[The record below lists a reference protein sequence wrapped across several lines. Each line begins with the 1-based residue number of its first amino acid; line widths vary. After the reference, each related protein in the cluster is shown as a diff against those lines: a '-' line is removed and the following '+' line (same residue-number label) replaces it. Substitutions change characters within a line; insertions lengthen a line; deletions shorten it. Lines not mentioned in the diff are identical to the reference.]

1 MYNEKHET
9 RAVVLGGG
17 GVTGIAWEIGM
28 LTGLLH
34 AGINLA
40 DADAIIGTS
49 AGSFVGAALACQY
62 DLTKLYESQLVPNT
76 AEVNVSTDILTKFL
90 WIRAVLLGGSNPKK
104 IGKMFGDIAKKH
116 PSKVTQ
122 EIRQS
127 VVKSRLVTTEWPS
140 NLNVTA
146 INAATGDLHILNKDS
161 GISLLEAVS
170 ASGAVPGIWPFISFG
185 GQDWIDG
192 GMVSSTNAHLASG
205 FNKVIVLSPM
215 PKRHGFVPGVKND
228 VAELQKSAKASL
240 IIPDGNSIVAMGK
253 NRYDPSYA
261 PSSVKAGYEQAIQEA
276 SSIREIWE

>member
-1 MYNEKHET
+1 M
-9 RAVVLGGG
+9 GWG

-34 AGINLA
+34 EGINLA
-40 DADAIIGTS
+40 DADAIYGTS
-49 AGSFVGAALACQY
+49 AGSFVGAALASHY
-62 DLTKLYESQLVPNT
+62 DLNKLYASQLVPNT
-76 AEVNVSTDILTKFL
+76 AEVNASTDILTTFL
-90 WIRAVLLGGSNPKK
+90 WFRAVLLGGSKPKK
-104 IGKMFGDIAKKH
+104 TGKMFGDIAKRH

-122 EIRQS
+122 EMRRS

-140 NLNVTA
+140 NLNETA
-146 INAATGDLHILNKDS
+146 INATTGDLHILNKDS
-161 GISLLEAVS
+161 GVSLLDAVS

-215 PKRHGFVPGVKND
+215 PNTHGFIPGVKND
-228 VAELQKSAKASL
+228 VAKLQKSAMASL

-253 NRYDPSYA
+253 NRYDPTFA

-276 SSIREIWE
+276 PSIREIWE